1 MAIKSLQVLFLG
13 VASTMNKGMMTFM
26 KDLGQEIEI
35 PNLSYLVR
43 ADEGNILIDAGFHPD
58 DVAVIAKN
66 NKMDVPAELYL
77 PQQLKKI
84 GLSPDD
90 INMVVLTHLNI
101 DHIGWLRS
109 FLQAEVF
116 VQQEEYRYTMFPHT
130 VYPPPFTEK
139 DRFPERFDFS
149 RIKWHL
155 VDGDQELFP
164 GLSVIF
170 TPGHTAGHQSVMVDL
185 PESGPIIIAGDAAFL
200 QENLDKEIVPLYWF
214 DARQTWL
221 SLKRIKL
228 WAQVRHARIFPGHDF
243 EYWQKQMKKSPEAY
257 T

>member
-1 MAIKSLQVLFLG
+1 MAIQSMQVLFLG
-13 VASTMNKGMMTFM
+13 VASRMSKGMMTFM
-26 KDLGQEIEI
+26 KDLRQFIEI
-35 PNLSYLVR
+35 PNLCYLVR

-58 DVAVIAKN
+58 DIV
-66 NKMDVPAELYL
+66 KMGEKKEDIPAESYL
-77 PQQLKKI
+77 PQQLKNI

-101 DHIGWLRS
+101 DHIGWLQS
-109 FLQAEVF
+109 LPQAEVF

-139 DRFPERFDFS
+139 DRFPERYNF
-149 RIKWHL
+149 RHVKWNL
-155 VDGDQELFP
+155 VDGDQELIP

-200 QENLDKEIVPLYWF
+200 QENLDKEIIPIYWF
-214 DARQTWL
+214 DARQAWL
-221 SLKRIKL
+221 SIKRIKL
-228 WAQVRHARIFPGHDF
+228 WAQVRNARVFPGHDF